1 VTIISGMP
9 VVAGQEE
16 RQLRTTELA
25 DRGRDPAR
33 PAVHRPWDALV
44 ARARRL
50 WAEDGPFLVLFAATF
65 VFCLF
70 LLRPGHDWGDDFSLY
85 INQARALVKGEVQE
99 VYRQNQ
105 FTVDN
110 SAWQS
115 FSPYTYGWGFPLL
128 LAPLYALFGL
138 SFTAFKLLE
147 VVLYLGFLVGF
158 YALVRDRIDR
168 LAAVLIIAAL
178 ALDNLYTAWT
188 NTVLTEFPFLCF
200 SVLGLLAIESVHRP
214 DRLARRP
221 PGVGL
226 LAAMLGTGALIG
238 FTTNIRNEGI
248 VLLGA
253 LAARQLVVVYEHRH
267 DWAGAWPARLATLA
281 LPWIGAAIVG
291 GGVRAALPA
300 DAGRALALSGGLGGH
315 NFETN
320 DGFYRQTMAE
330 LLAVK
335 DKVHGTVL
343 LGLIVFLLV
352 LALGGM
358 LLGGRRDLSLS
369 VFTLGLATIYLVL
382 PYREGRYLLGVLPF
396 LLYFATQGLRGA
408 DVRDWPIQARHVLL
422 LALVARHGL
431 GMANASDYWRTYPRA
446 IDGPSSAASQE
457 MFTAVNTFTA
467 PDDTIVFFRPRA
479 LNLFTDRTAIT
490 AGSSLPVLLERGDWY
505 AMAKASE
512 YAQCAL
518 TDEEAA
524 ATGRL
529 TKVWENE
536 AWVLWHVQRL
546 DGEPL
551 PAVAVD
557 VSTCRL

>member
-1 VTIISGMP
+1 MP
-9 VVAGQEE
+9 VVTGRDE
-16 RQLRTTELA
+16 RELDTTGPG
-25 DRGRDPAR
+25 DRGGDGDVPA
-33 PAVHRPWDALV
+33 AHRPWEAPV

-50 WAEDGPFLVLFAATF
+50 WAEDGPFLVLLAATF

-105 FTVDN
+105 LTVDN

-147 VVLYLGFLVGF
+147 VALYLGFLAGF
-158 YALVRDRIDR
+158 YVLIRDRIDR
-168 LAAVLIIAAL
+168 LAAVLIVAAL

-221 PGVGL
+221 PSVGL
-226 LAAMLGTGALIG
+226 LLALFGTGALIG

-253 LAARQLVVVYEHRH
+253 LAARQLVVVYEHRR
-267 DWAGAWPARLATLA
+267 DWAGAWPARLAALA
-281 LPWIGAAIVG
+281 LPWIGAAMVG
-291 GGVRAALPA
+291 GGVRAVLPT
-300 DAGRALALSGGLGGH
+300 DAGQALTLSGGLGGH

-358 LLGGRRDLSLS
+358 MLGGRRDLPLS
-369 VFTLGLATIYLVL
+369 VFTLGLGTIYLVL

-396 LLYFATQGLRGA
+396 LLYFAMQGLRGA
-408 DVRDWPIQARHVLL
+408 DVRTWTIQARHVLL

-446 IDGPSSAASQE
+446 IEGPSSADSQE
-457 MFTAVNTFTA
+457 MFAAVETFTS

-505 AMAKASE
+505 AMARGSE

-529 TKVWENE
+529 TKVWENQ